1 MADNR
6 SQPVGNPHAAPP
18 HADDASPGAGPLAAP
33 ADAQPPEP
41 AGAFG
46 GFIGPRTLV
55 GLVRVAAPWLFDGS
69 HPDSARLPDDAS
81 TPLGARLCDLGGH
94 PLGWWRILLAH
105 AQRPELLVPTAM
117 PDAASRTDYFAL
129 CLAAHWASVASYVPT
144 DVDAKIRHALW
155 FEDQPPD
162 ELARMSELTLSLAG
176 WEIRGIS
183 ARWVAAGDASARAA
197 NTADLGNTAGTAGA
211 GTREAGAESSGTIS
225 GHDGERLSVLCGGML
240 GLLAAGDEA
249 GAARFEHEIDTEL
262 SREAAA
268 FLACAA
274 RPGQE
279 LKLLHL
285 AAILTHNAGD
295 VMQGLAAKSGKR
307 VGAEQKD
314 RYGDLARSGP
324 ALVDGV
330 APGSAGAGGT
340 ARGAGATARGAG
352 GAARGAGGEA
362 RYGGAFLQAGA
373 IYRELLA
380 SEGHRHYPLRDA
392 RCLRSSPDLL
402 LPLGP
407 CLDDWGARIATHPS
421 LTLADRAEVVAA
433 LVHGCKRVPGQQGY
447 DRALAGFDAAHKGG
461 VECDAITDL
470 LPAALRRELQSSE
483 RRRARAVRRASFES
497 SLAKAARRILAT
509 H

>member
-1 MADNR
+1 M
-6 SQPVGNPHAAPP
+6 P
-18 HADDASPGAGPLAAP
+18 DDSSLPS
-33 ADAQPPEP
+33 EP

-55 GLVRVAAPWLFDGS
+55 GLVHVAAPWLFDGS
-69 HPDSARLPDDAS
+69 HPDVARLAEARGVPDAAG
-81 TPLGARLCDLGGH
+81 TRLSDLGGD
-94 PLGWWRILLAH
+94 PFGWWRILLAH
-105 AQRPELLVPTAM
+105 AARPELLVATAM

-129 CLAAHWASVASYVPT
+129 CLAAHWASVATYVPT

-162 ELARMSELTLSLAG
+162 ELARMAELALALSS

-183 ARWVAAGDASARAA
+183 ARWVAVDDGADADA
-197 NTADLGNTAGTAGA
+197 TASPRVGGADGA
-211 GTREAGAESSGTIS
+211 GRTIS

-240 GLLAAGDEA
+240 GLLAAGDAA
-249 GAARFEHEIDTEL
+249 GAERFEHEVDAEL
-262 SREAAA
+262 AREAAA
-268 FLACAA
+268 FHARAA
-274 RPGQE
+274 EPGRE
-279 LKLLHL
+279 LELLRL

-324 ALVDGV
+324 PLVGGV
-330 APGSAGAGGT
+330 AVGLAGAG
-340 ARGAGATARGAG
+340 AAAAGRSAPG
-352 GAARGAGGEA
+352 GAAGAGRNAPGGGAASAKRGKA
-362 RYGGAFLQAGA
+362 RYGGAFVQAGA
-373 IYRELLA
+373 LYRELLA

-392 RCLRSSPDLL
+392 RCLRRSADLL

-407 CLDDWGARIATHPS
+407 CLDDWGARIATHPL

-447 DRALAGFDAAHKGG
+447 DRALAGFDLAHKGG
-461 VECDAITDL
+461 VEADAITSL

-497 SLAKAARRILAT
+497 SLAKGARRILAAG
-509 H
+509 